1 MSNLSRAASSA
12 RIGNAVAN
20 ARLHRIG
27 AWHRIGWTKHKD
39 KVVGKS
45 TPTNPRTTS
54 AIDERDEEPTLG
66 AESAGSAGFVDSA
79 LVDAQLLHAG
89 KQCSPLDAQAGSCAS
104 WAGYKPVC
112 LFEDAQN
119 LLAVISLPGS

>member
-1 MSNLSRAASSA
+1 MPACSPTRPRPSSVPSRAPSLVYG
-12 RIGNAVAN
+12 RP
-20 ARLHRIG
+20 
-27 AWHRIGWTKHKD
+27 